1 MAIPPITLG
10 STNWGTPVND
20 RFTNLDTRLTAV
32 EGTVGPGDQTIDGW
46 SFDPGTNLATSVLPT
61 ATITWIKI
69 PTRASAFTT
78 IMISNIAIGVATA
91 GSGLT
96 VGQNF
101 AGIYDSTGTLLGTTA
116 DQTAAWQVAQFLDM
130 PLTAPVNITTNT
142 YVYVALLCR
151 GTTGPTLI
159 RGSNL
164 AIGAGLV
171 NWNTTT
177 TTARYAT
184 LATAAT
190 SLPASVTLS
199 TRTQGAIA
207 WWAGIR

>member
-10 STNWGTPVND
+10 SSNWGTPVND
-20 RFTNLDTRLTAV
+20 RFTNLDTRLSAV
-32 EGTVGPGDQTIDGW
+32 EGVVGPGDQFIDAW
-46 SFDPGTNLATSVLPT
+46 SFDPATNLTTSVLPT

-69 PTRASAFTT
+69 PVRASAFTT
-78 IMISNIAIGVATA
+78 VSITNIGIGVSTA

-101 AGIYDSTGTLLGTTA
+101 AGIYDSAGTLLGTTA
-116 DQTAAWQVAQFLDM
+116 DQAANWQVVGFKDM
-130 PLTAPVNITTNT
+130 ALTSTVNITTAG
-142 YVYVALLCR
+142 YIYVALLCQ

-164 AIGAGLV
+164 ALGAGLL
-171 NWNTTT
+171 NWNSTA
-177 TTARYAT
+177 TTARYAS
-184 LATAAT
+184 LASAAT
-190 SLPASVTLS
+190 SLPASVDLS
-199 TRTQGAIA
+199 TRTLTAIA